1 MKYTIEED
9 KIIVEFGKDSLQ
21 LYLKSEFVEYLEK
34 IRRLQEDAY
43 SESSLRDERNVAEQN
58 TTSETVPG
66 PISGESNTEDKE
78 LEQPLPSLKD
88 EVNEKSQ
95 WRSSNVEEP
104 QNSEK
109 DELDQMLGELDD
121 DI

>member
-95 WRSSNVEEP
+95 WKSSNVEEP

>member
-1 MKYTIEED
+1 MKYDVEED

-34 IRRLQEDAY
+34 IRRLQEGAY
-43 SESSLRDERNVAEQN
+43 TESSLRDERNVAEQN

-66 PISGESNTEDKE
+66 PISGESNTEDEE

-95 WRSSNVEEP
+95 WKSSNVEEP